1 VTDQDIQLLIADLA
15 IIIVLARLLGAAAKR
30 IGQPQVLGEI
40 VAGILLGPTLFDGK
54 ITATLF
60 PPALLPPLTALA
72 TIGLLLFMFI
82 VGYEVDLRLIRG
94 RERVAASVSVC
105 SIILPLTLGI
115 LLALWLAGR
124 HHMSG
129 VGTFALFFG
138 IAMSV
143 TAFPVLARI
152 LADRGLHRT
161 RIGGLALASAAVDD
175 VIAWSLLA
183 ILVAVAGAGGHQARL
198 LLAPLYVVAMILLV
212 RPLLKRLAGIYRRQG
227 RLTPTV
233 LAVVLVGLLLSCY
246 ATEWMGIKYIF
257 GAFAYGLIMPREGVA
272 DLRQDILERL
282 EQVSVLVLL
291 PVFFVVAGLKVNL
304 SGIGLSGLAEL
315 GLILLVAIAGKFGGA
330 FAGGR
335 LAGVRPRQAGVL
347 AALMN
352 TRGLTEIVILSVGLQ
367 LRILPASLY
376 TLMIVMA
383 IGTTAMAGPLVKLF
397 YPAWLMRRDLAEAD
411 RARLGV
417 VAGHRVVVLIGRPDA
432 AGPLVDVAVALAA
445 SRANSEL
452 ILTHLVAHPD
462 RPLEVGTGLGS
473 ELLQMTGT
481 MGELQELAQRGTRLG
496 VPTVVYS
503 RFSEDVARELPGF
516 VAAVEPHTVVL
527 ASGETSTGA
536 STEAS
541 TADGAAA
548 EAPFRAGG
556 STQLVTML
564 RDPPAAP
571 TAVAVHWARGAD
583 GAAALQVAAQL
594 AAASQLGLVL
604 TPGGGRPASVAADL
618 TRRGLAACAG
628 PAPGG
633 ALLVAA
639 GDQGDGSHLAVL
651 AGTSEASDDLDQWIP
666 TLEGS
671 KRP

>member
-1 VTDQDIQLLIADLA
+1 MTDQDIQLLIADLA

-40 VAGILLGPTLFDGK
+40 VAGILLGPTLFDGR
-54 ITATLF
+54 ITAALF

-72 TIGLLLFMFI
+72 TIGLVLFMFI

-105 SIILPLTLGI
+105 SIILPLGLGI
-115 LLALWLAGR
+115 LLALWLASR

-183 ILVAVAGAGGHQARL
+183 IVVALAGAGGHQARL
-198 LLAPLYVVAMILLV
+198 LLAPCYLAVMILVV
-212 RPLLKRLAGIYRRQG
+212 RPVLKRLAGVYRRQG

-233 LAVVLVGLLLSCY
+233 LAVVLTGLLLSCY
-246 ATEWMGIKYIF
+246 LTEWMGIKYIF
-257 GAFAYGLIMPREGVA
+257 GAFLFGLIMPREHAA

-282 EQVSVLVLL
+282 EQISVLVLL
-291 PVFFVVAGLKVNL
+291 PVFFVVAGLKVDL

-315 GLILLVAIAGKFGGA
+315 GLIVLVAIAGKFGGA

-335 LAGVRPRQAGVL
+335 LAGVPPRHAGVL

-367 LRILPASLY
+367 LGILPESLY

-383 IGTTAMAGPLVKLF
+383 IGTTAMAGPLLKLF
-397 YPAWLMRRDLAEAD
+397 YPDRLMRRDLAEAD
-411 RARLGV
+411 RARLGLVAGYRV
-417 VAGHRVVVLIGRPDA
+417 VALVGRPA
-432 AGPLVDVAVALAA
+432 ADGPLVDVAAALAA
-445 SRANSEL
+445 SRANGEL
-452 ILTHLVAHPD
+452 ILTHLVAHSVSA
-462 RPLEVGTGLGS
+462 LEVGAGLGD
-473 ELLQMTGT
+473 ELVRMTST
-481 MGELQELAQRGTRLG
+481 MGELQELAHRGARLG
-496 VPTVVYS
+496 VPTVVHS
-503 RFSEDVARELPGF
+503 RFSEDVPRELPGF
-516 VAAVEPHTVVL
+516 VAAAEPDTVVL
-527 ASGETSTGA
+527 AAGEARTGQA
-536 STEAS
+536 
-541 TADGAAA
+541 GAAA
-548 EAPFRAGG
+548 APPAAGG
-556 STQLVTML
+556 AAQLVTVR

-594 AAASQLGLVL
+594 AVARQLGLVL
-604 TPGGGRPASVAADL
+604 TPGGGRPTSIAADL
-618 TRRGLAACAG
+618 ARRGLPACAG

-639 GDQGDGSHLAVL
+639 ADDGDGSHLAVL
-651 AGTSEASDDLDQWIP
+651 AGPGAASDDLDQWIP
-666 TLEGS
+666 SLEGS
-671 KRP
+671 REP

>member
-1 VTDQDIQLLIADLA
+1 MADQDIQLLIADLA

-54 ITATLF
+54 ITAALF

-72 TIGLLLFMFI
+72 TIGLVLFMFI

-105 SIILPLTLGI
+105 SIILPLALGI

-183 ILVAVAGAGGHQARL
+183 VVVALAGAGGHQARL
-198 LLAPLYVVAMILLV
+198 LLAPVYLAGMILVV
-212 RPLLKRLAGIYRRQG
+212 RPVLHRLARVYRRQG

-233 LAVVLVGLLLSCY
+233 LAVVLIGLLLSCY
-246 ATEWMGIKYIF
+246 VTEWMGIKYIF
-257 GAFAYGLIMPREGVA
+257 GAFLYGLIMPREHAA

-282 EQVSVLVLL
+282 EQISVLVLL

-304 SGIGLSGLAEL
+304 SGIGLAGLAEL
-315 GLILLVAIAGKFGGA
+315 GLIMLVAIAGKFGGA

-335 LAGVRPRQAGVL
+335 LAGLPRRQAGVL

-367 LRILPASLY
+367 LGILPDSLY

-383 IGTTAMAGPLVKLF
+383 IGTTAMAGPLLKLF
-397 YPAWLMRRDLAEAD
+397 YPDRVMRRDVAEAD

-417 VAGHRVVVLIGRPDA
+417 VAGYRVAVLIGRPAA
-432 AGPLVDVAVALAA
+432 AGPLVDVAAALAA

-452 ILTHLVAHPD
+452 ILTHLIAH
-462 RPLEVGTGLGS
+462 RGRELEVGTGLGS
-473 ELLQMTGT
+473 ELVQMTGT
-481 MGELQELAQRGTRLG
+481 MAELQELAQRGSRLG
-496 VPTVVYS
+496 VPTVVHS

-516 VAAVEPHTVVL
+516 VAAAEPDTVVL
-527 ASGETSTGA
+527 AGRAGPGDGE
-536 STEAS
+536 
-541 TADGAAA
+541 AAG
-548 EAPFRAGG
+548 APFTACCPA
-556 STQLVTML
+556 QLVTVL
-564 RDPPAAP
+564 STPPAAP

-583 GAAALQVAAQL
+583 GAAAIQVAAQL
-594 AAASQLGLVL
+594 AVASQLGLVL
-604 TPGGGRPASVAADL
+604 TPGGGRPASVAAGL
-618 TRRGLAACAG
+618 ARRGLAACAG

-639 GDQGDGSHLAVL
+639 GDEGDGSHLAVL
-651 AGTSEASDDLDQWIP
+651 AGTSPASDDPDQWIP

-671 KRP
+671 RRP